1 MCAQLRY
8 SPRGRAAVHERHCR
22 AWHSFAA
29 QVLRSLVTAPVC
41 ALGKRTGSD
50 PGSTACEAAGDVDA
64 RPRLRPHPGLPSL
77 GAPLAPVG
85 AGARMDSRF
94 EYTFRIG
101 PVGAGPSA
109 CPGRVAEKT
118 VPCTFKAEGGFGG
131 FSRTRGAHSHRKGEP
146 QGPPLA
152 EGKAASR

>member
-29 QVLRSLVTAPVC
+29 QVLRLLVTAPGC
-41 ALGKRTGSD
+41 ALGKRAGSD

-64 RPRLRPHPGLPSL
+64 GPRLRPHPGLPSL
-77 GAPLAPVG
+77 GAPLHLLAQALEWTQLFVAEP
-85 AGARMDSRF
+85 
-94 EYTFRIG
+94 RIG

-109 CPGRVAEKT
+109 YPGRVV
-118 VPCTFKAEGGFGG
+118 VPK
-131 FSRTRGAHSHRKGEP
+131 H
-146 QGPPLA
+146 
-152 EGKAASR
+152 

>member
-64 RPRLRPHPGLPSL
+64 GPRLRPHPGLPSL
-77 GAPLAPVG
+77 GAPLHLLAQALEWTQLFVP
-85 AGARMDSRF
+85 
-94 EYTFRIG
+94 EPRIG

-109 CPGRVAEKT
+109 CLGRVAL
-118 VPCTFKAEGGFGG
+118 V
-131 FSRTRGAHSHRKGEP
+131 S
-146 QGPPLA
+146 
-152 EGKAASR
+152 AASEGHEDGRSG